1 MKIIGITGNS
11 GSGKSTV
18 CKILEMKYNIEI
30 IDADRIARQ
39 LTEQRSAYLEDI
51 VKLFGEDILE
61 ENTKLNRKR
70 LAQIIYNDNKKRE
83 ELNRITFIHVVDK
96 IKTIIKDIK
105 GVNLLVID
113 APLLFES
120 KLNEICDVIVGIVA
134 NENIKL
140 DRICQRDR
148 IDEQSASKRI
158 DVQVNQDYIIEHSDY
173 IIENNS
179 TIEELMKKIEILY
192 ESFNNKL

>member
-120 KLNEICDVIVGIVA
+120 RLNEICDVIVGIVA

-179 TIEELMKKIEILY
+179 TIEELMKKVEILY